1 MWHWIGAVAALALGI
16 YIGLG
21 FPGLPGRENRVLPK
35 GKTRRKKKY
44 FTPLDLL
51 RREERS
57 SDRRRRTGK

>member
-1 MWHWIGAVAALALGI
+1 MGYLIGAIAAFALGI

-21 FPGLPGRENRVLPK
+21 FPGLPGREDRVLPK